1 MTANRYHHLSWLN
14 GVDLFEAAFSSQT
27 FSRHAHEGFSIGAI
41 AEGAGG
47 YVCRGERM
55 VLPAG
60 TLSLMNPEEPHT
72 GHAAAGHVRYN
83 MLYVTEEAVRDL
95 LAPVRLRGFAEI
107 APPDRGLLLRRA
119 LTSLAR
125 RLNAAPHPDWRLA
138 AEEAVHEVLALAFTH
153 YGRADLR
160 PAGHEPV
167 TVARLREEIA
177 AGVDEGRDLTLGG
190 LAASAGLSPSYFIR
204 SIARET
210 GMTPHAHVLRCRV
223 TRARSLLLQGVP
235 AAEAALAAGFCDQA
249 HMIRQFRRQLGVTPG
264 SLVRH

>member
-1 MTANRYHHLSWLN
+1 MAANRYHHLSWLN
-14 GVDLFEAAFSSQT
+14 GIDLFEAAFSSQT
-27 FSRHAHEGFSIGAI
+27 FARHAHEGFSIGAI

-83 MLYVTEEAVRDL
+83 MLYVPESAVRDL

-107 APPDRGLLLRRA
+107 APPDQGLVLGRA
-119 LTSLAR
+119 LARLAG
-125 RLNAAPHPDWRLA
+125 RLNAAPHPDWKLA
-138 AEEAVHEVLALAFTH
+138 VGEAVHDVLALAFSH
-153 YGRADLR
+153 YGRAELR
-160 PAGHEPV
+160 AAGREPDSV
-167 TVARLREEIA
+167 SRLREEIA
-177 AGVDEGRDLTLGG
+177 AGVEEGRSLTLGE
-190 LAASAGLSPSYFIR
+190 LAASAGLSPSYFVR
-204 SIARET
+204 SIARAT

-223 TRARSLLLQGVP
+223 ARARQLLLQGMP
-235 AAEAALAAGFCDQA
+235 AAEAAVAAGFCDQA

-264 SLVRH
+264 SLIRH